1 MLAILKRKFFSA
13 ISRLKTST
21 IRGYQ
26 SAITHCV
33 EALTEKYWLLDYWP
47 VLKQRQQTM
56 LLVRLDLIGDF
67 ILWLDSAQRYRK
79 IYPDH
84 KIILAVNHACLE
96 LAQALPYWD
105 EVIAI
110 EISKLRENHPY
121 RLRTLYR
128 LRRQNFAI
136 AVQPTFSRELIGDLV
151 VRATNAKERI
161 GYFGDQNNISGDIKV
176 ITDQWYTILVELDPS
191 CVMELNK
198 NAHFLR
204 QLGDNDFLSNI
215 PIIPKTHRL
224 RAHLTVN
231 RPYVVIA
238 PGASWQPK
246 MWPASNFAILI
257 ENLTSQFHFDIVLC
271 GGIGDQTVCDELM
284 RLIPQQR
291 LTNFVGQ
298 TNLIE
303 LIEVIRQA
311 TLLVSNDSSPI
322 HIAAATQTP
331 SVCIL
336 GGGHFGRFLPYA
348 PEQMTTTCAP
358 VIAAQQMDCFGCS
371 WRCIYKT
378 AATEAVPCIAN
389 VSVAS
394 VFDACLQTLASP
406 TTQLHRPLGTSAT
419 LECKLI

>member
-1 MLAILKRKFFSA
+1 M
-13 ISRLKTST
+13 SRLKAKTTRAYDSV
-21 IRGYQ
+21 
-26 SAITHCV
+26 ITYFV
-33 EALTEKYWLLDYWP
+33 EVLTEKYWLLDYWP
-47 VLKQRQQTM
+47 VLKQKQQTM

-79 IYPDH
+79 IYPNH
-84 KIILAVNHACLE
+84 KIMVVVNQACVE

-105 EVIAI
+105 DVIAVD
-110 EISKLRENHPY
+110 ISKLREDHPY

-136 AVQPTFSRELIGDLV
+136 AIQPTFSRELIGDLV

-176 ITDQWYTILVELDPS
+176 ITDQWYTILVEPDPS

-215 PIIPKTHRL
+215 PRL

-246 MWPASNFAILI
+246 MWPAAHFAKLI
-257 ENLTSQFHFDIVLC
+257 EKLTSQFHVEVVLC
-271 GGIGDQTVCDELM
+271 GGPGDQAAYDELVGLM
-284 RLIPQQR
+284 PQQR

-348 PEQMTTTCAP
+348 PEQLTATCAP

-371 WRCIYKT
+371 WRCIYKI

-406 TTQLHRPLGTSAT
+406 TTQLHSPPGASTT